1 MFLYKCEGEMKN
13 FVWKEVFLM
22 IKAVMNFFETIL
34 VGLYELAPVYVTV
47 ESREYNNK
55 H

>member
-13 FVWKEVFLM
+13 FVWKEVLM
-22 IKAVMNFFETIL
+22 FKAVMKFFETIL
-34 VGLYELAPVYVTV
+34 AGLYELAPVYVTV
-47 ESREYNNK
+47 ESREYYDK